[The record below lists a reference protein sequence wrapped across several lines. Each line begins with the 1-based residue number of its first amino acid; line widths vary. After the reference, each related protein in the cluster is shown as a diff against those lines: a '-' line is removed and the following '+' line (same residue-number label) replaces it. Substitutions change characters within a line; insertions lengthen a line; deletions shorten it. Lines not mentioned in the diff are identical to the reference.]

1 MGRDLQHRFADL
13 ATPADRARVLAHA
26 GSLPALLAAEGG
38 GGTLT
43 LPLVEALV
51 LGLMRQGVT
60 KYLAVFGHGS
70 TALAEVLRIYAA
82 EGLVRCWQFRNE
94 VEMAHAATA
103 LSWVYGEV
111 PAVVTSI
118 GPGALQALA
127 ASLAASSN
135 GVGVYHIYG
144 DETTHG
150 EGYNMQQ
157 VPKPAQGVFSQIS
170 SLMGAS
176 YTLHSPGGLRDGLRK
191 GASSVFHPWRP
202 GPFYLNLPLNTQEAP
217 VALRL
222 DALPERP
229 SYPTLAPADDLA
241 LTAAARAIAGAARVA
256 IKAGG
261 GARHAA
267 TAVRRLAEASGAA
280 VVLSPGSVG
289 VLPDA
294 HPQNLHVG
302 GSKGSI
308 SGNWAMDE
316 AELLIVIGSR
326 AVCQADCSGIGWPK
340 VRQVVNLNADPVDLQ
355 HYNATLAL
363 PGDAAVVANRLATLL
378 EGMKGSP
385 TKAEWLAAAMAKKG
399 EWLAFRAA
407 RASGP
412 ALADPFWRQ
421 PVMTQPQAISAA
433 DTWCRQTGAL
443 KFFDA
448 GDVQA
453 NGFQLVQDDAPFQTF
468 TESGAS
474 YMGFAVSALL
484 SQGLADSGR
493 YGVAFT
499 GDGSFMMNPQV
510 LIDAVAHG
518 VHGTILLFDN
528 RRMAAISSLQEAQY
542 GVNWRTHDGVEI
554 DYLALARAVK
564 GVAAFDGS
572 TSPADLTAAL
582 TQAHAHPGLSLVHV
596 PVYFGPDPA
605 GGMGAYGQWNVGNW
619 CNVVQA
625 RYAETLI

>member
-1 MGRDLQHRFADL
+1 MNAEFHRLADL
-13 ATPADRARVLAHA
+13 TSPEERAGFIAEAGGLGSLLTTPAA
-26 GSLPALLAAEGG
+26 GA
-38 GGTLT
+38 TVT
-43 LPLVEALV
+43 LPLVEALL
-51 LGLMRQGVT
+51 LGLMRLGVT
-60 KYLAVFGHGS
+60 KYLAIFGHGS
-70 TALAEVLRIYAA
+70 TALADVLRVYEAA
-82 EGLVRCWQFRNE
+82 GLVRCWQFRNE

-111 PAVVTSI
+111 AAVVTSI
-118 GPGALQALA
+118 GPGALQAMA

-135 GVGVYHIYG
+135 GVGVYHLYG

-157 VPKPAQGVFSQIS
+157 VPKPAQGVFSQITA
-170 SLMGAS
+170 LMGAS
-176 YTLHSPGGLRDGLRK
+176 YTLHSPGGLRDALRK
-191 GASSVFHPWRP
+191 GAASVFHPWRP
-202 GPFYLNLPLNTQEAP
+202 GPFYLNMPLNTQVAP
-217 VALRL
+217 VTLRL
-222 DALPERP
+222 DALPARP
-229 SYPTLAPADDLA
+229 VFPAMAPADDAA
-241 LTAAARAIAGAARVA
+241 LTEAARTIAGAARVA

-261 GARHAA
+261 GSRRAA
-267 TAVRRLAEASGAA
+267 ASVRRLAEAAGAA

-316 AELLIVIGSR
+316 AEVLVVIGSR
-326 AVCQADCSGIGWPK
+326 AVCQADCSGIGWPN
-340 VRQVVNLNADPVDLQ
+340 VRRVINLNADPMDVQ

-363 PGDAAVVANRLATLL
+363 PGDAAVVADRLAGLL
-378 EGMKGSP
+378 EAMDRAPEKAGWLAEAARR
-385 TKAEWLAAAMAKKG
+385 KAEWQ
-399 EWLAFRAA
+399 AFRAE
-407 RASGP
+407 RVQGP
-412 ALADPFWRQ
+412 ALADPFWPR
-421 PVMTQPQAISAA
+421 PVMTQPQAIAA
-433 DTWCRQTGAL
+433 AAAHCHRIGAL

-453 NGFQLVQDDAPFQTF
+453 NGFQIVTDDTPFETF

-474 YMGFAVSALL
+474 YMGFGVSALL
-484 SQGLADSGR
+484 SQALAEKGR

-542 GVNWRTHDGVEI
+542 GVDWRTHDGVEV
-554 DYLALARAVK
+554 DYLALAQAVK
-564 GVAAFDGS
+564 GVAAFDGG
-572 TSPADLTAAL
+572 TSPAELTQAL
-582 TQAHAHPGLSLVHV
+582 TRAHAHPGLSLVHV

-619 CNVVQA
+619 CEAVQA

>member
-1 MGRDLQHRFADL
+1 MTKTPPRLAD
-13 ATPADRARVLAHA
+13 PASPEARARLIAGAGGLQAFLGTEDA
-26 GSLPALLAAEGG
+26 GSVV
-38 GGTLT
+38 T

-60 KYLAVFGHGS
+60 KYLAIFGHGS
-70 TALAEVLRIYAA
+70 TALAEVLRVYEAA
-82 EGLVRCWQFRNE
+82 GLLRCWQYRNE

-103 LSWVYGEV
+103 LSWVYREV

-118 GPGALQALA
+118 GPGALQAMA

-135 GVGVYHIYG
+135 GVGVYHLYG

-157 VPKPAQGVFSQIS
+157 VPKPAQGVFSQIT
-170 SLMGAS
+170 SLMGSS
-176 YTLHSPGGLRDGLRK
+176 YTLHSPASLRDGLRK

-217 VALRL
+217 VTLRL
-222 DALPERP
+222 DALPDRP
-229 SYPTLAPADDLA
+229 RFPALVPADDTA
-241 LTAAARAIAGAARVA
+241 LVEAAQAIAGAAKVA

-261 GARHAA
+261 GSRLAA
-267 TAVRRLAEASGAA
+267 AAVRRLAEAAGAA

-308 SGNWAMDE
+308 SGNWAMEE
-316 AELLIVIGSR
+316 AELLVVIGSR

-340 VRQVVNLNADPVDLQ
+340 VRRVINLNADPVDVQ

-363 PGDAAVVANRLATLL
+363 PGDAAVVADRLASLL
-378 EGMKGSP
+378 DRQERTP
-385 TKAEWLAAAMAKKG
+385 AKATWLAAAAAKKA
-399 EWLAFRAA
+399 EWQALRAT
-407 RASGP
+407 RTQGP
-412 ALADPFWRQ
+412 ALRDPVWPA
-421 PVMTQPQAISAA
+421 PVMTQPQAIATA
-433 DTWCRQTGAL
+433 DDWCRRVGAL

-453 NGFQLVQDDAPFQTF
+453 NGFQVVRDDTPFATF

-484 SQGLADSGR
+484 SQALAEKGR

-518 VHGTILLFDN
+518 AHGTILLFDN

-542 GVNWRTHDGVEI
+542 GVNWRTHDGVPV
-554 DYLALARAVK
+554 DYLGMARSVQ
-564 GVAAFDGS
+564 GVAAFDGG
-572 TSPADLTAAL
+572 TSPAELADAL
-582 TQAHAHPGLSLVHV
+582 SRAHAHPGLSLVHV

-619 CNVVQA
+619 CKAVQA